1 MGSKETPKEKRER
14 LRQNELKNNPTGS
27 LNEGLKREENGN
39 LVDLSGGM
47 SWKGTGLLI
56 LVLVLGFIIYNFIFV
71 KRGRFVRS

>member
-39 LVDLSGGM
+39 LVDLSGCID
-47 SWKGTGLLI
+47 WKGTGLLI
-56 LVLVLGFIIYNFIFV
+56 LVLVLGFIIYNCIF
-71 KRGRFVRS
+71 R

>member
-47 SWKGTGLLI
+47 GWKGTGLLI
-56 LVLVLGFIIYNFIFV
+56 LGFIIYNCIF
-71 KRGRFVRS
+71 R

>member
-47 SWKGTGLLI
+47 GWKGTGLLI
-56 LVLVLGFIIYNFIFV
+56 LVLVLGFIIYNFIF
-71 KRGRFVRS
+71 R

>member
-39 LVDLSGGM
+39 LVDLSGDM

-56 LVLVLGFIIYNFIFV
+56 LVLVLGFIIYNFIF
-71 KRGRFVRS
+71 R